1 MTDNQPRAITEHE
14 VRAGCEL
21 FELLALHSRFT
32 VIRWMMRDRK
42 PTKDEMHD
50 LAHLLGLYHQEIR
63 ELTNEPPKD
72 KPLEG
77 SLGHL
82 RERVTEEIAKFE
94 NGTHLRL
101 H

>member
-1 MTDNQPRAITEHE
+1 MTDQQRAIAEHE
-14 VRAGCEL
+14 VRASCEL
-21 FELLALHSRFT
+21 FELLALHARFT

-50 LAHLLGLYHQEIR
+50 LAHLLGHYHQEIR
-63 ELTNEPPKD
+63 ELMNEPPRD

-77 SLGHL
+77 ALGHL
-82 RERVTEEIAKFE
+82 RERVTEEIVEFE
-94 NGTHLRL
+94 NGTQMRL